1 MKRASR
7 KHSLKTWPESFSA
20 IKAHKKTFDVRRAD
34 RDFREGDTLILREFA
49 PCGKCKGK
57 GIIWKRDKEVRPDD
71 TKGCSIHYRRD
82 CCKPPHGRYT
92 GRRVK
97 SKVTFVYGGGQ
108 FGIEKNFVV
117 LGIACCDESAAQRR
131 LALKHGTPA
140 QFESAVWK
148 AFGNLAIT
156 AEESNRAIEKYKS
169 EWSKAGRDKRCG

>member
-1 MKRASR
+1 VKRASR

-57 GIIWKRDKEVRPDD
+57 GIIWKKDSEVRPDD
-71 TKGCSIHYRRD
+71 TRGYRN
-82 CCKPPHGRYT
+82 CCKKPHGRYT
-92 GRRVK
+92 GRQVK
-97 SKVTFVYGGGQ
+97 AKVTFVYGGGQ
-108 FGIEKNFVV
+108 FGIEKNSVV
-117 LGIACCDESAAQRR
+117 LGIACCDEITISQRR

-140 QFESAVWK
+140 QFESAVWRAVDNMEITSK
-148 AFGNLAIT
+148 EAI
-156 AEESNRAIEKYKS
+156 RAIKTYWS